1 MEKENQIK
9 WKENKKDE
17 EWIENFER
25 IKKEKEKKVTYQS
38 PTRPRS
44 W

>member
-25 IKKEKEKKVTYQS
+25 IKKEKEKKK
-38 PTRPRS
+38 
-44 W
+44 